1 MKDHKKIFH
10 RKPQK
15 EAEDHLFPDGTK
27 DFCFGIKPVQ
37 EALEAGKT
45 LDKVL
50 VQKGLQGE
58 AWQELQELL
67 KEHEVQTQY
76 VPIEKLNRITRKN
89 HQGIIAFISPVG
101 FHDLEQLLPTI
112 YEEGRTPFFLVLDGI
127 TDVRNFGAICRTAY
141 AAGVDAVIVPQK
153 GGAAINADAV
163 KTSAGALF
171 KLKVCKAKV
180 LPRSIEYLK
189 ASGLK
194 IVAVT
199 EKESKMHSDLE
210 LKGPIALVMG
220 AEDKGI
226 SPSCLELADLQ
237 AGIPM
242 IGDIDSL
249 NVSVA
254 AGVMLYEIIRQ
265 RNLTS

>member
-1 MKDHKKIFH
+1 M
-10 RKPQK
+10 
-15 EAEDHLFPDGTK
+15 
-27 DFCFGIKPVQ
+27 
-37 EALEAGKT
+37 
-45 LDKVL
+45 
-50 VQKGLQGE
+50 
-58 AWQELQELL
+58 
-67 KEHEVQTQY
+67 
-76 VPIEKLNRITRKN
+76 
-89 HQGIIAFISPVG
+89 
-101 FHDLEQLLPTI
+101 
-112 YEEGRTPFFLVLDGI
+112 
-127 TDVRNFGAICRTAY
+127 
-141 AAGVDAVIVPQK
+141 
-153 GGAAINADAV
+153 
-163 KTSAGALF
+163 
-171 KLKVCKAKV
+171 
-180 LPRSIEYLK
+180 
-189 ASGLK
+189 K

-226 SPSCLELADLQ
+226 SPSCLELADLR